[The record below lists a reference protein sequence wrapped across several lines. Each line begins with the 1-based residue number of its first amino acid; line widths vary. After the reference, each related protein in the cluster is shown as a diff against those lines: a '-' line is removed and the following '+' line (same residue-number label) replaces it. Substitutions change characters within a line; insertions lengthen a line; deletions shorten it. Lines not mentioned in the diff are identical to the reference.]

1 MTQDNF
7 FCFRQQ
13 YLGTRLTKLHSA
25 VLNLIIPSD
34 ALIALARHSPCL
46 RNLLVYEHKIFFGG
60 KVAVTEDQVIDLK
73 QEVSAALRRPWSPVH
88 PDDCLYQLGGCHQ
101 NLLFEENVNQWEGF
115 W

>member
-1 MTQDNF
+1 MMF
-7 FCFRQQ
+7 SFCQQ
-13 YLGTRLTKLHSA
+13 YLGKRLTKLNSA

-34 ALIALARHSPCL
+34 AVIALALHSPHL
-46 RNLLVYEHKIFFGG
+46 QNLLVYEHKIFFGG
-60 KVAVTEDQVIDLK
+60 KIAETKDQVIDLR

-88 PDDCLYQLGGCHQ
+88 PDDCLYQLGHCHQ